1 MNQAE
6 DGKRI
11 SVLLVC
17 LGNICRSPAAEAVLR
32 KKAADRGLQ
41 RMIELD
47 SAGTGNYHIGEAPD
61 PRAIRAGRA
70 RGYQL
75 EDLRA
80 RQVAQRDFESF
91 DYILA
96 MDESNLRSLQADCP
110 AHLCQKISLLLQYS
124 DSGLQSVPDPYW
136 GTEKDF
142 ARLIELLEPA
152 CEGFLRHILATAGDG
167 PGPASK

>member
-1 MNQAE
+1 MREKVAQ
-6 DGKRI
+6 
-11 SVLLVC
+11 
-17 LGNICRSPAAEAVLR
+17 
-32 KKAADRGLQ
+32 RGLEW
-41 RMIELD
+41 MIELD
-47 SAGTGNYHIGEAPD
+47 SSGTGNYHIGEAPD

-75 EDLRA
+75 EELRA

-110 AHLCQKISLLLQYS
+110 ADSAQKISLLLQYS
-124 DSGLQSVPDPYW
+124 DSGLTSVPDPYW

-142 ARLIELLEPA
+142 ARMIELLELA